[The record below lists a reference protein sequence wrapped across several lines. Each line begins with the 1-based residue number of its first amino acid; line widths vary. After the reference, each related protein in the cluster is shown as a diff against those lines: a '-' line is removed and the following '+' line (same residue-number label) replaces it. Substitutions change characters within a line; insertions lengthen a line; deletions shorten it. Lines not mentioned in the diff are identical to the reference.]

1 MSNSNYISQFP
12 SLLSKLFDCIDY
24 KNPYHLSE
32 LDKILMIARP
42 LNPVQ
47 ALNLLSG
54 NYLHENIRIFAVNC
68 LKLYSHMEVQ
78 EYIIQLIQALKYEM
92 YHNSPLAK
100 YLIELAIKYPLTI
113 GHSLFWGFRSEMYN
127 PLVHQRFAL
136 YLQVFLSKI
145 GTELKKIFE
154 DESFLIKS
162 LLKVADI
169 PHEKEIKND
178 QIKLQKFRNELEKI
192 NKEFEDREISLPL
205 NFKLR
210 VKSFIVE
217 KCKIMKSKKKPLWLV
232 FQNSD
237 INGEEIVVMF
247 KKGDDLRQDILT
259 LQLFRI
265 MHNLWFEE
273 KIKVKMCLYN
283 VVCTGYYQGMLE
295 IVKDSVTLAQVHKL
309 YGSALSSFGGALASL
324 TEKPLKKW
332 MELNCTNT
340 SEEYRNNFME
350 SSVAYCMATWVLGVG
365 DRHNDNIM
373 LKKVILIK
381 FLRKLNLC

>member
-1 MSNSNYISQFP
+1 M
-12 SLLSKLFDCIDY
+12 
-24 KNPYHLSE
+24 
-32 LDKILMIARP
+32 
-42 LNPVQ
+42 
-47 ALNLLSG
+47 
-54 NYLHENIRIFAVNC
+54 
-68 LKLYSHMEVQ
+68 
-78 EYIIQLIQALKYEM
+78 
-92 YHNSPLAK
+92 
-100 YLIELAIKYPLTI
+100 
-113 GHSLFWGFRSEMYN
+113 
-127 PLVHQRFAL
+127 
-136 YLQVFLSKI
+136 
-145 GTELKKIFE
+145 
-154 DESFLIKS
+154 
-162 LLKVADI
+162 
-169 PHEKEIKND
+169 
-178 QIKLQKFRNELEKI
+178 
-192 NKEFEDREISLPL
+192 
-205 NFKLR
+205 
-210 VKSFIVE
+210 
-217 KCKIMKSKKKPLWLV
+217 V